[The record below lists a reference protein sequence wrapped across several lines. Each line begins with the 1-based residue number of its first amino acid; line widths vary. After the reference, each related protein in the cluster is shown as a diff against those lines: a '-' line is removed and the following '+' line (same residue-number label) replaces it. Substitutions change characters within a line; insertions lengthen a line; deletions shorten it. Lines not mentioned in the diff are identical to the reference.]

1 MQVLCL
7 QVLTQHLWVLSQKGY
22 TLAFLSSFPAPSRSI
37 VYDSKDSRRRRH
49 MRLAQCLGPTKI
61 EKQSLKGATNAKHR
75 TIICKYSSIVCNERK
90 KEKKKKHCKQYT
102 YSSTGMNK
110 LTCIYTM
117 GNFAILNKKNELD
130 LYMLS
135 CRP

>member
-1 MQVLCL
+1 MLNTEL
-7 QVLTQHLWVLSQKGY
+7 LSVIIPALFAMKG
-22 TLAFLSSFPAPSRSI
+22 
-37 VYDSKDSRRRRH
+37 
-49 MRLAQCLGPTKI
+49 
-61 EKQSLKGATNAKHR
+61 
-75 TIICKYSSIVCNERK
+75 K
-90 KEKKKKHCKQYT
+90 KKKKKKHCKQCT

-117 GNFAILNKKNELD
+117 GNFAILNKKNKLD

>member
-1 MQVLCL
+1 MLNTEL
-7 QVLTQHLWVLSQKGY
+7 LSVIIPALFAMKG
-22 TLAFLSSFPAPSRSI
+22 
-37 VYDSKDSRRRRH
+37 
-49 MRLAQCLGPTKI
+49 
-61 EKQSLKGATNAKHR
+61 
-75 TIICKYSSIVCNERK
+75 K
-90 KEKKKKHCKQYT
+90 KKKKKKKHCKQYI

>member
-1 MQVLCL
+1 
-7 QVLTQHLWVLSQKGY
+7 
-22 TLAFLSSFPAPSRSI
+22 
-37 VYDSKDSRRRRH
+37 
-49 MRLAQCLGPTKI
+49 MRLAQCLGPTKTDRY
-61 EKQSLKGATNAKHR
+61 SLKGAANAKHR
-75 TIICKYSSIVCNERK
+75 SIICNYSSIVCNERK

-110 LTCIYTM
+110 LTCIYTT
-117 GNFAILNKKNELD
+117 GNFAILNKKNKLD

>member
-1 MQVLCL
+1 MLNTEL
-7 QVLTQHLWVLSQKGY
+7 LSVIIPALFAMKG
-22 TLAFLSSFPAPSRSI
+22 
-37 VYDSKDSRRRRH
+37 
-49 MRLAQCLGPTKI
+49 
-61 EKQSLKGATNAKHR
+61 
-75 TIICKYSSIVCNERK
+75 
-90 KEKKKKHCKQYT
+90 KKKKHCKQYI